1 MGNFFEDLVHQVMD
15 ATLEDDDQR
24 ALKAKFHKLKREVID
39 DVREI
44 FPHGQI
50 TPPNLGI
57 KGIRVKLP
65 PKDPNDKSGPDLP
78 VSSGAPAIPDVMRIF
93 SAYVQNELPTY
104 LIYVPDKDKRLV
116 GRNEVK
122 RLFRN
127 EVALITEEDIHSRL
141 VDLKESCPTAHREDA
156 IRDIVKDTLK
166 FAVLSH
172 RWLDSGEPTFYDIL
186 KSFKPYG
193 YEKLMKFC
201 EKAGEFGCRLAWSDT
216 CCINKDSSTELEE
229 AIRSMFK
236 WYRDAHIC
244 IAYLSD
250 TTSIDDLHEDV
261 WFTRGWTLQEL
272 LAPWR
277 MKFYVRNWQPLT
289 SDLNDKENFEV
300 VAALSRATRIP
311 IDDLRYFQPG
321 TNNVHEKMMWASTRT
336 TTRIEDIAY
345 SLIGIFDVSM
355 MVAYGEGKR
364 AFYRLM
370 EAIIHKCDEWQI
382 FAWAGTSSA
391 DSAAFPESPRGYL
404 PLNPVD
410 SNDDLLPSTVWRG
423 DRNIVMTKRGLQI
436 QVLLVDL
443 SQEEAT
449 VYERIG
455 TEDVQTNAYSSYTAG
470 VVDYWCYDASG
481 DGILQPEQEH
491 LCVLLRPDPSN
502 PYAGWRKVTT
512 PNLVTIRTE
521 SKLRR
526 TLTLVWL

>member
-1 MGNFFEDLVHQVMD
+1 MGNFLEDLVHQVMD
-15 ATLEDDDQR
+15 ITLEDDDQR
-24 ALKAKFHKLKREVID
+24 ALKAKFHKLKREVIN
-39 DVREI
+39 DVRDI

-50 TPPNLGI
+50 TPPTLGI

-65 PKDPNDKSGPDLP
+65 PKDPNDTSGPDLP
-78 VSSGAPAIPDVMRIF
+78 GSSSTSAIPEVIGIF
-93 SAYVQNELPTY
+93 NAYVQNELPTY
-104 LIYVPDKDKRLV
+104 LIYVPDKRLV

-122 RLFRN
+122 RMFRKD
-127 EVALITEEDIHSRL
+127 VALITEEDIHSRL
-141 VDLKESCPTAHREDA
+141 VVLRESCHTAERQDA
-156 IRDIVKDTLK
+156 IRDIVKDTVK

-193 YEKLMKFC
+193 YEKLVKFC
-201 EKAGEFGCRLAWSDT
+201 EKASEFGCRLAWSDT

-236 WYRDAHIC
+236 WYRDAHVC

-277 MKFYVRNWQPLT
+277 MKFYVGNWQPLT

-300 VAALSRATRIP
+300 IAALSRATRIP
-311 IDDLRYFQPG
+311 LDDLRHFRPG
-321 TNNVHEKMMWASTRT
+321 VRNVHEKMMWASTRT
-336 TTRIEDIAY
+336 TTRIEDEAY

-370 EAIIHKCDEWQI
+370 EAIIRKCEEWQI
-382 FAWAGTSSA
+382 FAWAGTSSS
-391 DSAAFPESPRGYL
+391 DSAAFPDSPRGYC
-404 PLNPVD
+404 PLNSVD
-410 SNDDLLPSTVWRG
+410 SNDALLPSTVWRG
-423 DRNIVMTKRGLQI
+423 DQNIAMTKRGLEI
-436 QVLLVDL
+436 KVLLVDL
-443 SQEEAT
+443 SEQEAT
-449 VYERIG
+449 VHEKIG
-455 TEDVQTNAYSSYTAG
+455 TQDVQTDAYSSYTAG
-470 VVDYWCYDASG
+470 VVDYWCYDTSG

-491 LCVLLRPDPSN
+491 LCVLLRPDPHN
-502 PYAGWRKVTT
+502 PYAGWRKITT

-526 TLTLVWL
+526 TLTPVWL